1 MVYGSLLIT
10 FLNRCDRVKIAC
22 ESIVIGGM
30 IGVDPEGG
38 AYRQTTFY
46 PFRDAATYGHGVVLR
61 PSLDSPTVRTALS
74 GDLPA
79 VQTATVL
86 NEEEGTITVFAVN
99 LGLRESFALETDL
112 GAFGKVTL
120 TEHIQLHEEQ
130 PLAGNT
136 LAHPDRVVPHN
147 VPVGGG
153 TVTLPP
159 LSWNVLRYR
168 LG

>member
-1 MVYGSLLIT
+1 M
-10 FLNRCDRVKIAC
+10 
-22 ESIVIGGM
+22 
-30 IGVDPEGG
+30 
-38 AYRQTTFY
+38 
-46 PFRDAATYGHGVVLR
+46 VLR
-61 PSLDSPTVRTALS
+61 PSLDSPTVRTDLS

-86 NEEEGTITVFAVN
+86 NEEEGTITIFAVN

-136 LAHPDRVVPHN
+136 LTNPDRVVRTTSRR
-147 VPVGGG
+147 GRG
-153 TVTLPP
+153 VTLPRV
-159 LSWNVLRYR
+159 WNVLRLR
-168 LG
+168 IG